1 MISLHR
7 ICVLLVLVS
16 GISWFFP
23 HSAFAQKV
31 MEQYRKPM
39 PEFDLLSS
47 GEFTEN
53 TEPLVLKTFGD
64 PALNFEIRIP
74 KGWENMTKGRPE
86 DFSVTNKIMGEIV
99 RFYGPPDIYSERSY
113 LTVEAMSMDYYM
125 TVEQWLMQF
134 FLSSSYNVQGLT
146 VHDDTRAEALYV
158 FIKNKVSYAVRAS
171 VYTNGKHVMYAQ
183 YVVPIERW
191 HDEKVM
197 QKMVL
202 DSFDPITPVKEYIE
216 EMQRYQF
223 LDLAEF
229 MYPVSWELKALPIRT
244 IDRMEVLL
252 LNTHYIHDG
261 SHTGKIRLDG
271 QIGIDL
277 VSIYASETL
286 DDELNYYKEDV
297 AEKGLVMGDV
307 IENRNEFFLGDSYD
321 FVDTQVF
328 KVTDENERVIEH
340 ELWLTIMSAGD
351 FYYFVSLFTPSRD
364 DDYFKWARNVETYKL
379 VVNEIKPRT
388 AE

>member
-1 MISLHR
+1 S
-7 ICVLLVLVS
+7 
-16 GISWFFP
+16 

-47 GEFTEN
+47 SEFTEKTDPFVLN
-53 TEPLVLKTFGD
+53 TFED
-64 PALNFEIRIP
+64 PALNFKIRIP
-74 KGWENMTKGRPE
+74 KEWKNMTKGRPE

-99 RFYGPPDIYSERSY
+99 RFYGPPDLHSERSY
-113 LTVEAMSMDYYM
+113 LTVEAMSMDYSM

-146 VHDDTRAEALYV
+146 VHDDTHAEALYV

-202 DSFDPITPVKEYIE
+202 DSFGSITPVKEYIE

-244 IDRMEVLL
+244 IDRMKVLL

-277 VSIYASETL
+277 VSIYASESL
-286 DDELNYYKEDV
+286 EDELNYYKEDI

-307 IENRNEFFLGDSYD
+307 IEDRNEFLLGDRYD

-328 KVTDENERVIEH
+328 KATDKSEKVIEH

-351 FYYFVSLFTPSRD
+351 YYYFISLFTPSRD

-379 VVNEIKPRT
+379 VVNEITPST